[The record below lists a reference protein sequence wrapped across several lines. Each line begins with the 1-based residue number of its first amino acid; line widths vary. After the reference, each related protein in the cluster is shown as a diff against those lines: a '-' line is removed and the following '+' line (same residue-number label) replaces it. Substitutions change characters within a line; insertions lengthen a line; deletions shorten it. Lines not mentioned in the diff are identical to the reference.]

1 MVSTQ
6 TSNRHGHSLWLMQRF
21 SAVVMAAYSLIAMV
35 VYLTTPIHTF
45 ADWANLYH
53 SSVFGIGWLKICTLL
68 FLLSLF
74 LHAWIGVSDVL
85 SDYITHLKLRFTL
98 QKMMELALCGYTC
111 WSIWILWAA

>member
-21 SAVVMAAYSLIAMV
+21 SAVVMVVYSLIAMTI
-35 VYLTTPIHTF
+35 YFAIPIHTF
-45 ADWANLYH
+45 TDWVTLFH
-53 SSVFGIGWLKICTLL
+53 TSVFGITWLKICTFL

-98 QKMMELALCGYTC
+98 QKMMELALAGYTC
-111 WSIWILWAA
+111 WSIWILWIA